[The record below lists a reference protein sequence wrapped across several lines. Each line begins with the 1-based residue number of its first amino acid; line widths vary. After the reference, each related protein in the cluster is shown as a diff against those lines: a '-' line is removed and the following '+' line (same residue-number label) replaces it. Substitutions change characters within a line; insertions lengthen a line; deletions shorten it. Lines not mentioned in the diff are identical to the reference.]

1 MREITIAQDNRLTSA
16 RYELSL
22 IEKRVF
28 YYIIKTVRTNYI
40 GGTVQRDLFNDMLLD
55 INIPDLTK
63 VVKHGVGADV
73 AKIENKDK
81 KEVRTA
87 LIALRKR
94 SFEWNNGLPFEHED
108 YEDLEVG
115 FIDWSKIKKKGV
127 VQIQISKEL
136 MPFLVELSSQFT
148 PYSLNVAM
156 SLKSKWSQRM
166 YELCQKWQGTDGFR
180 ISVEELRESFVLEGK
195 YSRYALLNERVL
207 QVAKRELKELY
218 DAGQCDVYFE
228 FSEERNGRTVE
239 TLRFKLFRKNSMNV
253 KSTNDMLL
261 ELIPVFRNLFNTDKM
276 PKNDVF
282 VKEVILQLQKYP
294 NQIEPLN
301 TRVKEILSNGIKED
315 TARYL
320 RFILN
325 EDIIGYK
332 EKPLKTKSE
341 PKTNRKEGKTESKE
355 PNVNPMAS
363 IIGLA
368 SKKSV
373 SSE

>member
-16 RYELSL
+16 RYQLSL

-28 YYIIKTVRTNYI
+28 YYIIKTVRSNYI
-40 GGTVQRDLFNDMLLD
+40 GGTVQLDLFNDMLLD

-73 AKIENKDK
+73 VKIENKDK

-127 VQIQISKEL
+127 VQIQVSKEL

-195 YSRYALLNERVL
+195 YSRYALLNEYVL

-218 DAGQCDVYFE
+218 DIGQCDVYFE
-228 FSEERNGRTVE
+228 FSEERKGRTVE

-253 KSTNDMLL
+253 RSTNDMLL
-261 ELIPVFRNLFNTDKM
+261 ELIPVFRNLFKTDTM

-294 NQIEPLN
+294 NLIEPLN
-301 TRVKEILSNGIKED
+301 TRVKEILAAGVKDD
-315 TARYL
+315 TARYI

-325 EDIIGYK
+325 EDVVGYK
-332 EKPLKTKSE
+332 EKPVKTKNE
-341 PKTNRKEGKTESKE
+341 PKTSQKEGETKSKE
-355 PNVNPMAS
+355 PNVDPMAS
-363 IIGLA
+363 ILGLA
-368 SKKSV
+368 NKKTV
-373 SSE
+373 